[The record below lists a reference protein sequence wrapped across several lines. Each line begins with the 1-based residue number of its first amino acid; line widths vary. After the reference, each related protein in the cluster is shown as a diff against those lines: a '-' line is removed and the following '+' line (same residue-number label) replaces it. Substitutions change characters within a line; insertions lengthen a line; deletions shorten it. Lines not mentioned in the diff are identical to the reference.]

1 MNMVTDAKSQLEHMQ
16 KKLDKVRDEYQE
28 LEDVRA
34 KQLQGLIQFSMRLGL
49 CCKGQN
55 LELDN
60 RLAKIRHLLSD
71 TSNLDT
77 ALPEMGELSRALQTQ
92 YQNTQR
98 DIEHNQQAMQQLARQ
113 LSSLSGIPDKLKRE
127 LKYYQLDI
135 QKPIHTVWEI
145 IPRVEKLVKY
155 YEQLLQE
162 RLAKEDRIP
171 TTPKHRQ
178 LAHELS
184 QLLAEIE
191 FPGQHG
197 EVINAIKAML
207 SGDVQVDQL
216 LEAYSQVLNILVGE
230 MAKEKSASQQFLSAL
245 TDSLSV
251 VRQAMNENWQ
261 ASSNSYKSSKL
272 FNQKLNSHVGQFSEK
287 VAEAEELSALKTQV
301 INELTFIRQQLSKR
315 DNQDQQEFMAMKQS
329 MQKMQA
335 EISALASEAA
345 SYKDKLIEQ
354 QRLNQVDALTQLP
367 NRAALDE
374 QLKRSYRQFKR
385 YGHDLWVTV
394 ADIDRFKSINDNFG
408 HSTGDK
414 TLQVVSMALKNSLRK
429 EEFVARYGGEE
440 FVVLLPGLDKEQVQ
454 QVLNRIRERIKAI
467 PFKFR
472 DERLSITV
480 SIGAAK
486 VGSNETIQETF
497 ERADAALYRAKRQG
511 RDKVELDD

>member
-16 KKLDKVRDEYQE
+16 KKLDKVRKEQQD

-60 RLAKIRHLLSD
+60 RLAKIRQQLSD
-71 TSNLDT
+71 PNNLDN

-98 DIEHNQQAMQQLARQ
+98 EIEHNQQSIQQLARQ
-113 LSSLSGIPDKLKRE
+113 LSSLSGIPEKLKRE
-127 LKYYQLDI
+127 IKYYQQDI

-145 IPRVEKLVKY
+145 IPRVEQLVKY

-178 LAHELS
+178 LAHELA
-184 QLLAEIE
+184 QLLSEIE
-191 FPGQHG
+191 FPSQYG
-197 EVINAIKAML
+197 EEINAIKAML

-216 LEAYSQVLNILVGE
+216 LEAYSQVLNILVAE
-230 MAKEKSASQQFLSAL
+230 MAKEKSASQQFLAAI

-251 VRQAMNENWQ
+251 VRQAMGENWQ
-261 ASSNSYKSSKL
+261 ATSNSYKSSKA
-272 FNQKLNSHVGQFSEK
+272 FNQKLNSHMGQFSDQ
-287 VAEAEELSALKTQV
+287 VSDAGDLQTLKAQV
-301 INELTFIRQQLSKR
+301 VNELTFIRQQLAKR
-315 DNQDQQEFMAMKQS
+315 DAQEQNEFLAMKQS

-335 EISALASEAA
+335 EINSLTAEAA

-374 QLKRSYRQFKR
+374 QLKRAYRQFKR

-408 HSTGDK
+408 HTTGDK

-440 FVVLLPGLDKEQVQ
+440 FVVLLPGMDREQVQ

-486 VGSNETIQETF
+486 VGANETIQETF

-511 RDKVELDD
+511 RDKVEMDD